1 MLQPYYHI
9 WIGLERWNTNSKKW
23 LEGNFNKLN
32 GNEIDPTV
40 TELIKNFNS
49 ALSWF
54 KSEGVDDKIFQ
65 ICFIYKT
72 SVDEFKPKGELVF
85 ALTRGLKGKKWLR
98 KQVSIT
104 LHMKA

>member
-1 MLQPYYHI
+1 MEHKFQ
-9 WIGLERWNTNSKKW
+9 KM
-23 LEGNFNKLN
+23 LEGYYNNLD
-32 GNEIDPTV
+32 GNEIEPTIK
-40 TELIKNFNS
+40 ELIKNFNFV
-49 ALSWF
+49 LSWF

-98 KQVSIT
+98 KQVSIIF
-104 LHMKA
+104 HMKA